1 MADVVLIYPK
11 IGFDIRKVSIDL
23 PLSVLSAASFVARDY
38 EVKIIDQRT
47 DPLWEENLRKE
58 LEEEPLCVGISSMTG
73 PQIGFGLQ
81 AARVVKETG
90 SDAKVVW
97 GGVHATLL
105 PEQTVRHELV
115 DIVVV
120 GEGEL
125 IFYNLVN
132 ALKKKRRLED
142 VKGILFKKDGQIIKT
157 EPEAPLDLNEL
168 PDLPYHLVDVEN
180 YVGSQG
186 RFQGEA
192 ERSLIFISSRG
203 CPWGCAYCCNPRLSK
218 RRWRPMS
225 AEKTYERVMKLV
237 EKYNL
242 DAITFHDEEFLV
254 SRSRAE
260 KIAYL
265 IGGQFKWWIQGRM
278 DRLKDMDLPY
288 LEKNGLCEVQPGVES
303 GSDRILKMIRKGET
317 VEDMLEANRA
327 LAKTDI
333 LPLYNFMVGF
343 PTETQEEVMQTVDL
357 ALRLLDENP
366 KAQISGFYIFVP
378 YPGTEL
384 FDLAVKEGFAPP
396 DSLEKWAEYNR
407 QHLKTPWVRDKERLF
422 RNLIFSSKWID
433 GTRLQYRLKT
443 AFQGLPIPLFF
454 CKYLGR
460 FYRRKWRK
468 HIFKTCIDRVVDKMP
483 LFLFSLSQNV
493 LVKRLAKK
501 LTDPL

>member
-1 MADVVLIYPK
+1 M
-11 IGFDIRKVSIDL
+11 
-23 PLSVLSAASFVARDY
+23 
-38 EVKIIDQRT
+38 
-47 DPLWEENLRKE
+47 
-58 LEEEPLCVGISSMTG
+58 GISSMTG
-73 PQIGFGLQ
+73 PQIKFGLQ

-90 SDAKVVW
+90 SDA
-97 GGVHATLL
+97 
-105 PEQTVRHELV
+105 
-115 DIVVV
+115 
-120 GEGEL
+120 
-125 IFYNLVN
+125 
-132 ALKKKRRLED
+132 ED
-142 VKGILFKKDGQIIKT
+142 VKGIVFKKDGQIIKT

-168 PDLPYHLVDVEN
+168 PEPPYHLVDVED

-203 CPWGCAYCCNPRLSK
+203 CPWQCAYCCNPKLSK
-218 RRWRPMS
+218 RRWRSMS
-225 AEKTYERVMKLV
+225 AEKTYERAIKLV

-260 KIAYL
+260 KIAHL

-278 DRLKDMDLPY
+278 DRLKDMDLSY
-288 LEKNGLCEVQPGVES
+288 LEKNGLCEVQPGIES
-303 GSDRILKMIRKGET
+303 GSDRILEMIKKGET

-327 LAKTDI
+327 LAKTNI

-343 PTETQEEVMQTVDL
+343 PTETHEELMQTVDL

-384 FDLAVKEGFAPP
+384 FDL
-396 DSLEKWAEYNR
+396 
-407 QHLKTPWVRDKERLF
+407 KTPWVKDNEELF
-422 RNLIFSSKWID
+422 RNLIFSSKWVD

-443 AFQGLPIPLFF
+443 AFRGLPIPLFF
-454 CKYLGR
+454 CEYLGR

-468 HIFKTCIDRVVDKMP
+468 HIFRTCIDKIVDKLP
-483 LFLFSLSQNV
+483 LFLFSLSQNA
-493 LVKRLAKK
+493 LVKRVAKK
-501 LTDPL
+501 K